1 MARARAISESE
12 DDEELVEQFFKKQ
25 KQKKNEEMTPRKDP
39 EEYEIGDD
47 SFIVED
53 DVIYV
58 DSDVS
63 DDEVEQQKNFSPSFY
78 LRVLNDQRKANA
90 SSDVT
95 IKEANWSEARKLFT
109 QVKTP
114 KGKNKND
121 MKTPKRY
128 NDGFHRPTLGFL
140 ASLSTEE
147 PSVLCHP
154 DAVPFLKNFKSR
166 KDDLVE
172 KLFALF
178 NRTVFDDKLDPEM
191 SITWNNRLRST
202 AGFCYNQRKRVEG
215 GDTIRFSRIEL
226 SGKILQ
232 NAGQLR
238 DTLIHE
244 MCHAATW
251 VIDEMLGGHGPVWKK
266 WTRKANR
273 IHPELP
279 EIKRCHSYQIE
290 TAYTYRCTKCQY
302 SFGRSSKSLDT
313 ERKVCGYCKGKF
325 ELIVNNKKGTP
336 REPKGFALF
345 VKENYKIVKQKD
357 MKHKDVMQLLTKC
370 KPLFRDESGS
380 RSYLLNE
387 RPTPTECRRLAPTAA
402 AVRRRVRHRA
412 NRRASEC
419 GAAPRVD
426 VAVAPLRGLSTDEP
440 RVAVVRSAAAST
452 RTGSTAKR
460 RPPVAAAAVPLVDE
474 LRVCHGAV
482 SHTIKIFEKIENNK
496 VNVMVPKESANGHWS
511 ASPKPKV
518 MLKPSASFISRKASE
533 LRAVTSRRSNQVR
546 PTVDEPASEV
556 ENVPTKNKE
565 EKSDEPPLPPPNKT
579 PKQVPNSTFRSYLHS
594 ISKEN
599 LNGLPLEKATLP
611 RIEETSSAV
620 DCDFNESD
628 IVRKSED
635 TSLVEEVL
643 KELESNKLIAECKVR
658 LDQLTVAR
666 AQPNVSFLFSNSAAQ
681 QTTQILEG
689 ATESWSS
696 EDYDDVY
703 SFQPM
708 GQDNKAELD
717 EEYDYP
723 LPQGDQDYDDCGPVG
738 EGIYEDTA
746 TVYES
751 IGSCAPSYF
760 EKNSFHSIGS
770 RAETIS
776 CNDGRSDIEVGSETS
791 SSDVWVDLDI
801 SEPEE
806 KPARLIEMTP
816 VYREKAKN
824 RRSPSWSLKVRR
836 QWTHS
841 AKKRFINYKCVFD
854 GRPNVAP
861 PRPAGPDRRPSIDES
876 SPMRHISVNGVSS
889 SASFGTATAPRRPRP
904 TVVDKVFV
912 DTRHSVVCF
921 VLPEEQAEARPRR
934 PARRRPP
941 VVTLRLLGEHRETQE
956 ICVFFKE
963 GPSNSASDD
972 NLYEPLYEMLPPR
985 QGAAKEV
992 PTVAPPPPPLL
1003 DENYDSDITDSSFDS
1018 DSDVKFE
1025 NVTLRRDEV
1034 HLPELPPPPTGQ
1046 TGGITKIAE
1055 AASKKMKDIK
1065 RTWKRGISDKLRRLS
1080 TPNPAAI
1087 YEAQQKTLQEISV
1100 AETSPPTKEPT
1111 KNKYWTFRK
1120 NSKSGQSPRLS
1131 TQKSTDSSSSIFY
1144 VSQEI
1149 EPVDRLA
1156 ELINSCNRHS
1166 SGPSS
1171 SSASLESDVGP
1182 KRHSSSIIRPKTPP
1196 PPPPTESNYKRL
1208 SESRPKEMYAEIEF
1222 SSLEQHNSFSENDSQ
1237 SQKTESSEEI
1247 AGNGKGTS
1255 ACFEDEPLYQFYAES
1270 VLQEAQ
1276 RQLNEESDSDGYEE
1290 IGEKMMMLSSR
1301 PSAMEL
1307 IKPHAH
1313 TGQRSLWCEV
1323 PDVINSGVLDRLSQ
1337 QQRKLQE
1344 AKFEIITSEASYI
1357 KSLNVLIMHFVLCP
1371 ELQDDLVLS
1380 KTDRDI
1386 LFSGIRPV
1394 KSCSE
1399 HFLSDLEK
1407 CWQESILLTNISSI
1421 MEKHAAKNMN
1431 VYIKYCSQQIYL
1443 DRTLKHLR
1451 ETNASFASVL
1461 SKLEGHPEC
1470 QSLSLHSFLMLP
1482 MQRVTRL
1489 PLLFDAVLR
1498 RLSANSDEYTSC
1510 KNALMMVNKLV
1521 QDCNEEARK
1530 MERMKEMIE
1539 LSRQLEFRSEMRAV
1553 PLISSSRWLVRSGEM
1568 TQLLTRDE
1576 AKLTFGRRIAKQVV
1590 NVFLFTDLLVVA
1602 KKKGDEGYH
1611 VIDYCARNMIDVVN
1625 PEEYAEGTINLPWK
1639 IHDISSKNMLILT
1652 LLQNHEKKT
1661 NEMVLS
1667 CSLESDKQRWLAA
1680 ITTPQINQNNSEER
1694 VYESWDC
1701 PQVQAI
1707 HAYVA
1712 QQPDE
1717 LSLEVA
1723 DVVNVLRKLPDGWYQ
1738 GERIRDGECGWFP
1751 ENYCKEILSSHVR
1764 ARNLRQRYRLLALTS
1779 EYIDVQRKAA
1789 RVGGAN
1795 SSKIKLTS
1803 SEKLEVH

>member
-1 MARARAISESE
+1 MQKAGADSGSSSPTRAS
-12 DDEELVEQFFKKQ
+12 
-25 KQKKNEEMTPRKDP
+25 PRKQA
-39 EEYEIGDD
+39 
-47 SFIVED
+47 SF
-53 DVIYV
+53 
-58 DSDVS
+58 
-63 DDEVEQQKNFSPSFY
+63 
-78 LRVLNDQRKANA
+78 RVRSGAA
-90 SSDVT
+90 S
-95 IKEANWSEARKLFT
+95 
-109 QVKTP
+109 
-114 KGKNKND
+114 
-121 MKTPKRY
+121 
-128 NDGFHRPTLGFL
+128 
-140 ASLSTEE
+140 
-147 PSVLCHP
+147 
-154 DAVPFLKNFKSR
+154 
-166 KDDLVE
+166 
-172 KLFALF
+172 
-178 NRTVFDDKLDPEM
+178 
-191 SITWNNRLRST
+191 
-202 AGFCYNQRKRVEG
+202 
-215 GDTIRFSRIEL
+215 
-226 SGKILQ
+226 
-232 NAGQLR
+232 
-238 DTLIHE
+238 
-244 MCHAATW
+244 
-251 VIDEMLGGHGPVWKK
+251 
-266 WTRKANR
+266 
-273 IHPELP
+273 
-279 EIKRCHSYQIE
+279 
-290 TAYTYRCTKCQY
+290 
-302 SFGRSSKSLDT
+302 
-313 ERKVCGYCKGKF
+313 
-325 ELIVNNKKGTP
+325 
-336 REPKGFALF
+336 
-345 VKENYKIVKQKD
+345 
-357 MKHKDVMQLLTKC
+357 
-370 KPLFRDESGS
+370 
-380 RSYLLNE
+380 
-387 RPTPTECRRLAPTAA
+387 
-402 AVRRRVRHRA
+402 RRRG
-412 NRRASEC
+412 
-419 GAAPRVD
+419 GAAPRV
-426 VAVAPLRGLSTDEP
+426 LRASCTVSALASKFNSLSTDEP

-496 VNVMVPKESANGHWS
+496 VNVVVPKESANGHWS

-546 PTVDEPASEV
+546 PTVAEPASKE

-599 LNGLPLEKATLP
+599 LNGLPLEKAALP

-628 IVRKSED
+628 IVQKSED

-703 SFQPM
+703 SFQPV

-760 EKNSFHSIGS
+760 EKNSLYGGIEALKAGLISPAYSSHSIGS

-841 AKKRFINYKCVFD
+841 AKKRFINY
-854 GRPNVAP
+854 
-861 PRPAGPDRRPSIDES
+861 S
-876 SPMRHISVNGVSS
+876 
-889 SASFGTATAPRRPRP
+889 
-904 TVVDKVFV
+904 
-912 DTRHSVVCF
+912 
-921 VLPEEQAEARPRR
+921 
-934 PARRRPP
+934 
-941 VVTLRLLGEHRETQE
+941 
-956 ICVFFKE
+956 
-963 GPSNSASDD
+963 PSNSASDD

-992 PTVAPPPPPLL
+992 PTIAPPPPPLL

-1018 DSDVKFE
+1018 DSDVKLE

-1120 NSKSGQSPRLS
+1120 NSKSGQSPRFS

-1156 ELINSCNRHS
+1156 ELINSCHRHS

-1208 SESRPKEMYAEIEF
+1208 SENRPKEMYAEIEF

-1407 CWQESILLTNISSI
+1407 CWQDSILLTNISSI